1 MRIVFIS
8 DTHNK
13 LSKIA
18 VPDGDMLIHCGDVT
32 MRGDVAHLEQFN
44 RVLGAL
50 PHRHKIFVAGNH
62 DFPFEQDQATARAL
76 VPNAIYL
83 EDELI
88 EIGGLR
94 IYGSP
99 WQPEHKKLAFNLPR
113 TSPELKAKWAK
124 MPDKLDILVT
134 HGPPQGI
141 RDWTP
146 VWPSI
151 GDAFLLERV
160 LAVRPRIH
168 AFGHAH
174 HAYGMEERDG
184 IIFVNAASLN
194 ENYSP
199 QDREPIVLDI

>member
-13 LSKIA
+13 LSKI
-18 VPDGDMLIHCGDVT
+18 VIPDGDLLIHCGDVT
-32 MRGDVAHLEQFN
+32 MRGDYGHLEQFN
-44 RVLGAL
+44 RELGAL
-50 PHRHKIFVAGNH
+50 PHKHKLFVAGNH
-62 DFPFEQDQATARAL
+62 DHPFEHDNARARAL

-88 EIGGLR
+88 EIAGLR

-113 TSPELKAKWAK
+113 GSAELAAIWAK
-124 MPDKLDILVT
+124 VPDQIDILVT
-134 HGPPQGI
+134 HGPPKGI

-151 GDAFLLERV
+151 GDELLLERV
-160 LAVRPRIH
+160 LAVRPKIH
-168 AFGHAH
+168 AYGHAH
-174 HAYGMEERDG
+174 HAYGMEEKDG
-184 IIFVNAASLN
+184 IIYVNAASLN
-194 ENYSP
+194 ENYNP
-199 QDREPIVLDI
+199 QNREPIVLDI